1 MDLHTFCLYGVKDK
15 LLKTK
20 ASDMQK
26 AGLLNGYGYNLI
38 RVKQV
43 VKNVSAFQS
52 KRTLNELMKILNTIE
67 MSEPSQF
74 IEIEI
79 K

>member
-1 MDLHTFCLYGVKDK
+1 
-15 LLKTK
+15 
-20 ASDMQK
+20 MQK